1 MHRTGAIRALLDIYQ
16 QAISSLKEVITAIP
30 DEELTIVYDPHT
42 ADEDCR
48 SIQTILTHVV
58 YSGLGYASSISNHK
72 GGTLSRPEKA
82 FHLSVKEYLDDLDQV
97 FQFTEQV
104 FSRLTDEAL
113 EQLNPSQKIKT
124 GWGQSYDIEQL
135 TEHAIVHILRH
146 KRQIERFLIK

>member
-1 MHRTGAIRALLDIYQ
+1 MYRTGAIGALLDIYQ
-16 QAISSLKEVITAIP
+16 QSISSLKEVISAIP

-58 YSGLGYASSISNHK
+58 YSGLGYATSISNHK
-72 GGTLSRPEKA
+72 GDAHSRPEKA

-97 FQFTEQV
+97 FQFTEKV
-104 FSRLTDEAL
+104 FSRLHDNEL
-113 EQLNPSQKIKT
+113 EQADTSQKIKT
-124 GWGQSYDIEQL
+124 GWGLFYDIEQL